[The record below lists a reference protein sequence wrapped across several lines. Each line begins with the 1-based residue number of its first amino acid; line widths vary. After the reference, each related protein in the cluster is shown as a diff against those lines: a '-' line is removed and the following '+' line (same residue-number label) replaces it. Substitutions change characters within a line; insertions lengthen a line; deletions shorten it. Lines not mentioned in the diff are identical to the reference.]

1 MNFVKRV
8 KEWIIRKI
16 KGRYYLVNKDKTVK
30 IAKTTIIANPKNV
43 YIGSDTY
50 INGNSILRAGEKS
63 KIVIGK
69 NCLIADRV
77 HMRTTTHVYIKK
89 EELIQKQGH
98 EEKDI
103 IVEDDVW
110 IGFGAQILSGVN
122 IRKGA
127 VIGAGAVVTKDV
139 DEYAVV
145 GGVPAKVIKYR
156 Q

>member
-1 MNFVKRV
+1 M
-8 KEWIIRKI
+8 
-16 KGRYYLVNKDKTVK
+16 
-30 IAKTTIIANPKNV
+30 
-43 YIGSDTY
+43 YIGSGTH
-50 INGNSILRAGEKS
+50 INGDSILRAGEKS

-89 EELIQKQGH
+89 DELIQKQGH

-103 IVEDDVW
+103 TIGDDVW
-110 IGFGAQILSGVN
+110 IGFGAQILNGVN
-122 IRKGA
+122 IGNGA

-145 GGVPAKVIKYR
+145 GGVPAKLIKYR
-156 Q
+156 E